1 MNKLRDE
8 RSSLYGQQKE
18 KWQIIQDLKDDYYA
32 ARNAYRD
39 YEKEAWRIRREK
51 KAKEDEEYRLAKKR
65 EIAQQ
70 KMGMWCFHKRLKLVL
85 TLGPEP

>member
-8 RSSLYGQQKE
+8 RSNLYAQQQE
-18 KWQIIQDLKDDYYA
+18 KWQRIQDLRDDYES

-39 YEKEAWRIRREK
+39 YEKEAWRIKREK

-70 KMGMWCFHKRLKLVL
+70 KMGM
-85 TLGPEP
+85 